1 MITAQLGPPMA
12 VGVGGNDGEIT
23 GTDSGETSDGGGLFA
38 ALFAMSAESAAGLT
52 SPASNPP
59 AAGPLMG
66 ELPSEAD
73 ADVAGLTPPVVA
85 GPLGG
90 ASLSVIASSVGV
102 TTEATEET
110 APTARPPVA
119 PVSGASVAPITDN
132 GTAQPPAPAR
142 ASATGDGPAS
152 STSDSAGQRPTP
164 TAPAAPAAVPAP
176 DGSLAPER
184 PAPAALVTV
193 ALSTRTEGRP
203 AAAAVAASATGE
215 SLGAPRADASAPPAS
230 PAGIGASTG
239 TTHHPGGPMTAAP
252 TPLAG
257 ATNAAELAHELG
269 ARMRM
274 AVREGGRE
282 LVANLRPAE
291 LGHLTVRVAMVDGVL
306 TAHIAAER
314 PEAARLLQ
322 QTLPQLDGVLQSL
335 GFSVDSVDV
344 SYAGQQGQA
353 GHDAPGAPSQGK
365 VADGEFSEDTD
376 ADSPAD
382 GSVTASEPPSR
393 GAAASGGL
401 NLLV

>member
-1 MITAQLGPPMA
+1 MP
-12 VGVGGNDGEIT
+12 
-23 GTDSGETSDGGGLFA
+23 
-38 ALFAMSAESAAGLT
+38 
-52 SPASNPP
+52 
-59 AAGPLMG
+59 
-66 ELPSEAD
+66 
-73 ADVAGLTPPVVA
+73 
-85 GPLGG
+85 
-90 ASLSVIASSVGV
+90 
-102 TTEATEET
+102 
-110 APTARPPVA
+110 
-119 PVSGASVAPITDN
+119 
-132 GTAQPPAPAR
+132 
-142 ASATGDGPAS
+142 
-152 STSDSAGQRPTP
+152 
-164 TAPAAPAAVPAP
+164 
-176 DGSLAPER
+176 
-184 PAPAALVTV
+184 
-193 ALSTRTEGRP
+193 
-203 AAAAVAASATGE
+203 
-215 SLGAPRADASAPPAS
+215 
-230 PAGIGASTG
+230 
-239 TTHHPGGPMTAAP
+239 AAP

-282 LVANLRPAE
+282 LVVNLRPAE

-353 GHDAPGAPSQGK
+353 GHDAPGAPSEGK

-382 GSVTASEPPSR
+382 VSVTASEPPSR
-393 GAAASGGL
+393 GAPAPGGL